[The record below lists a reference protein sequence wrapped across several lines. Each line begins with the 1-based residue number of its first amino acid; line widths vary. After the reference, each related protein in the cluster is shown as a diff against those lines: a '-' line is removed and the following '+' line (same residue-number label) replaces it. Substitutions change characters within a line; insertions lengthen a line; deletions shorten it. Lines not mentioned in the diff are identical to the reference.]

1 TVSSEFLEKL
11 NLYGEKQGKRFLIFI
26 DAINE
31 GNGNIFWE
39 DNINSFVDEIRSF
52 KWLGLI
58 ISVRSTYKDI
68 TISNE
73 RISRNN
79 FEIYEHLGFKNKEM
93 EAVNLFYD
101 NYNIERPSSPNLNP
115 EFKNPLFLKLLCEGI
130 KKSGLTKVPVGFH
143 GISKILSFFV
153 EGVNKSLSSH
163 KRYNFD
169 PSFPLVS
176 DALNKLIKVKL
187 ANGRNSIALKD
198 AHTAVQSVVKDY
210 VNDKTFLSSMID
222 EGILTK
228 GIVRN
233 EDNSVEEVVY

>member
-1 TVSSEFLEKL
+1 IGKSHLLADIIESRIQTGYPSLFLLGQQLTTDESPWVQILKRLQLNTVSSEFLEKL

-79 FEIYEHLGFKNKEM
+79 FEIYEHLGFK
-93 EAVNLFYD
+93 
-101 NYNIERPSSPNLNP
+101 
-115 EFKNPLFLKLLCEGI
+115 
-130 KKSGLTKVPVGFH
+130 
-143 GISKILSFFV
+143 
-153 EGVNKSLSSH
+153 
-163 KRYNFD
+163 
-169 PSFPLVS
+169 
-176 DALNKLIKVKL
+176 
-187 ANGRNSIALKD
+187 
-198 AHTAVQSVVKDY
+198 
-210 VNDKTFLSSMID
+210 
-222 EGILTK
+222 
-228 GIVRN
+228 
-233 EDNSVEEVVY
+233 